1 MTFDRQRL
9 NAYAPR
15 SGIRILRKYW
25 CHRHLVLAGPSTFI
39 PYCTLKLPRI
49 CSKRERGNMSTTFRA
64 FVVNKTDEGFT
75 AGFNELTQA
84 DLPPGEVLIK
94 VAYSS
99 VNYKDG
105 LASIPEGRIV
115 RSYPFVPGVDLSGV
129 VVESSDSRFKP
140 GDEVLATSYEL
151 GVSHYGGFSEYAR
164 VKADWVVPLPQGLT
178 LKEAMALGTA
188 GFTAALAIHQLGKN
202 GLKPQNGPVLVT
214 EATGGLGSVAINI
227 LSSQGYTVFASSGK
241 SSEQDYLKRLG
252 ASEILDRQET
262 SAESTRPLEKER
274 WAGSIDSVS
283 GSTLAYLIRATKY
296 GGSIASCGNTGGP
309 NFSTTVFPFIL
320 RGVNLLGIE
329 SVYCPMELRKELW
342 HRLAG
347 DYKPRHL
354 LDTIAHEVTLEELPQ
369 VVATILKGGTRGRT
383 II

>member
-1 MTFDRQRL
+1 
-9 NAYAPR
+9 
-15 SGIRILRKYW
+15 
-25 CHRHLVLAGPSTFI
+25 
-39 PYCTLKLPRI
+39 
-49 CSKRERGNMSTTFRA
+49 MSTAFRA
-64 FVVNKTDEGFT
+64 FVVNKNEQEFT
-75 AGFNELTQA
+75 AGFKELTHA
-84 DLPPGEVLIK
+84 DLPPGEVLLK

-105 LASIPEGRIV
+105 LASIPDGKIV
-115 RSYPFVPGVDLSGV
+115 RSYPFVPGIDMSGI

-188 GFTAALAIHQLGKN
+188 GFTAALAIHQLEKN
-202 GLKPQNGPVLVT
+202 GLKPQNGPVLIT
-214 EATGGLGSVAINI
+214 GATGGLASIAISI
-227 LSSQGYTVFASSGK
+227 LGTQGYTVFASTGK

-252 ASEILDRQET
+252 ASDILDRQET

-274 WAGSIDSVS
+274 WAGSIDSVG
-283 GSTLAYLIRATKY
+283 GSTLAYLIRTAKY

-320 RGVNLLGIE
+320 RGINLLGIE
-329 SVYCPMELRKELW
+329 SVYCPMELRKQLW
-342 HRLAG
+342 QRLAS

-354 LDTIAHEVTLEELPQ
+354 LDAIAHEASLEELPQ
-369 VVATILKGGTRGRT
+369 ALAATLKGE
-383 II
+383 